1 MARADLAPAGPRP
14 VQLRYQTDL
23 TGEQYVNA
31 CGWAHARL
39 AACPNHPHGGC
50 SLSRHG
56 TYGRKTPR
64 GCRVARWY
72 CRQSHTTFSLLPDCL
87 AARLPGTLRRLEE
100 VVAVAE
106 AAPSLAAA
114 ALCLR
119 GGEAVGLEG
128 ARRWVRRRVRRVHRD
143 LHIARGLRPDLRGG
157 CPARMIAGRGRVRS
171 LIALVR
177 LRGALAGQLSVLP
190 WPLGFYPHGLGA
202 NERRGA
208 VQHQLGP
215 DPPERAA

>member
-14 VQLRYQTDL
+14 VQLRYRTDL
-23 TGEQYVNA
+23 TGEQYVTA

-39 AACPNHPHGGC
+39 PVCPNHPHGGC

-72 CRQSHTTFSLLPDCL
+72 CRESRTTFSLLPDCL

-100 VVAVAE
+100 TVAVAE

-119 GGEAVGLEG
+119 GEAIGLEG

-143 LHIARGLRPDLRGG
+143 LHIARGLRPDLLAG
-157 CPARMIAGRGRVRS
+157 CPARMIPVRARVRS

-190 WPLGFYPHGLGA
+190 SPLGFYPHGPAGQ
-202 NERRGA
+202 NGPGRF
-208 VQHQLGP
+208 QHKMGP
-215 DPPERAA
+215 DPPRSAA